1 VSGKPCIT
9 RSEQCAG
16 QLATSSGALEHVAA
30 PSHINGMAE
39 LQLQST
45 ITCPHCDHQA
55 TDTMPANACVAFY
68 DCKECGETLKP
79 LPGSCCVFC
88 SYGSV
93 PCPPI
98 QQGVEPCCD
107 PLPRQSSRDWLG
119 STRTSLMAWWIP
131 TALIIAALLVT
142 APFRMGI
149 WVAALAWMGI
159 ACLLNVRQCGRT
171 HCRYTGPYYLAM
183 VVPVLIVGAGI
194 VPLSLYGWLAF
205 AIIILGGGY
214 AIWWG
219 TERAWGKFSVGT

>member
-1 VSGKPCIT
+1 
-9 RSEQCAG
+9 
-16 QLATSSGALEHVAA
+16 
-30 PSHINGMAE
+30 MAE

-45 ITCPHCDHQA
+45 ITCPHCGHQA
-55 TDTMPANACVAFY
+55 TETMPANACVAFY

-131 TALIIAALLVT
+131 TALIIAGLLVT
-142 APFRMGI
+142 APFRTGI

-159 ACLLNVRQCGRT
+159 ACLLNARQCGRT

-194 VPLSLYGWLAF
+194 IPLSLSATAGLRSPSSFLA
-205 AIIILGGGY
+205 AAMPSGGAQSARG
-214 AIWWG
+214 ANSQLAPSCRELSSKRCPLL
-219 TERAWGKFSVGT
+219 TRAEGPMEACR